1 VVVSRYGRTRQPD
14 VIILDLGFPDLDG
27 LEIIRR
33 IREWTTVPIIVLSAR
48 HREGRKIKALDL
60 WARTICKQ
68 ALRG

>member
-1 VVVSRYGRTRQPD
+1 VSRGQQVGKRTRQPD

-48 HREGRKIKALDL
+48 DREGPQDRA
-60 WARTICKQ
+60 ARLVG
-68 ALRG
+68 ANDM